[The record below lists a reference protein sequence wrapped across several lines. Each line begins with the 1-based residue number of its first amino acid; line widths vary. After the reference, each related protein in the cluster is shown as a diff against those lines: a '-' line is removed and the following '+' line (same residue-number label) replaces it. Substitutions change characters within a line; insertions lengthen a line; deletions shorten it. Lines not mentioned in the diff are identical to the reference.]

1 MDRGVHSVF
10 TISDELLG
18 LTDACALVTG
28 GAMGIGRGCAL
39 RLAQAGCHVAIADL
53 NADQAAATSREVEGL
68 GRRAIVVE
76 VDVRDEESVRAMVAR
91 AVDGLGSLDV
101 ACNVVGNLSHS
112 PKPLLDLTLD
122 EWNSTVHRNMGTTF
136 LCTKVEALT
145 MIERNV
151 RGRIINVASSS
162 GVVGGPNVADY
173 GAANAGVIH
182 FTKSAAMELAR
193 FGLRVN
199 CIIPGTHE
207 TESSRARA
215 AESGQDPN
223 MQRFREL
230 AAKAPPLGRLGDPLD
245 TGGLAVFLA
254 SNLSSY
260 VTGHGVFSDG
270 GVVHT
275 TARPP
280 VGLDMMPAAL
290 AHVERLA
297 ERRS

>member
-1 MDRGVHSVF
+1 VSF
-10 TISDELLG
+10 EISDELLG
-18 LTDACALVTG
+18 LTDKVALVTG
-28 GAMGIGRGCAL
+28 GAMGIGKGCAV
-39 RLAQAGCHVAIADL
+39 RLAQAGCHIVIADMNMEVAL
-53 NADQAAATSREVEGL
+53 RTAAEIEAL
-68 GRRAIVVE
+68 GRRAAVVE
-76 VDVRDEESVRAMVAR
+76 ADVRDETSVATMVAGAIR
-91 AVDGLGSLDV
+91 ALGPIDV

-112 PKPLLDLTLD
+112 PKPFLDLTLD
-122 EWNSTVHRNMGTTF
+122 EWNATVHRNLGTTF
-136 LCTKVEALT
+136 LCTKIEAIA
-145 MIERNV
+145 MIERSIP
-151 RGRIINVASSS
+151 GRIINVASSS

-215 AESGQDPN
+215 ADSARDPN
-223 MQRFREL
+223 MQKFREM

-254 SNLSSY
+254 SNLSAY

-280 VGLDMMPAAL
+280 VGMDMMPAAL
-290 AHVERLA
+290 AHIGDK
-297 ERRS
+297 

>member
-1 MDRGVHSVF
+1 MEAAASPTV
-10 TISDELLG
+10 
-18 LTDACALVTG
+18 A
-28 GAMGIGRGCAL
+28 AL
-39 RLAQAGCHVAIADL
+39 RLAQAGCHVALVDI
-53 NADQAAATSREVEGL
+53 NPSAAEGTAREIQTL
-68 GRRAIVVE
+68 GRNAIVIE
-76 VDVRDEESVRAMVAR
+76 ADVRSEDGIKAMVRA

-101 ACNVVGNLSHS
+101 ACNVVGNLSHG
-112 PKPLLDLTLD
+112 PKPFLDLTLD
-122 EWNSTVHRNMGTTF
+122 EWNETVHRNMGTTF
-136 LCTKVEALT
+136 LGTKYEAIA
-145 MIERNV
+145 MIELGV
-151 RGRIINVASSS
+151 PGRIINVASSS
-162 GVVGGPNVADY
+162 GVVGGPNVSDY

-207 TESSRARA
+207 TERSRANA
-215 AESGQDPN
+215 AQANQDPG
-223 MQRFREL
+223 MVKFREA
-230 AAKAPPLGRLGDPLD
+230 AAKAPPLGRLGDPMD

-280 VGLDMMPAAL
+280 VGLDMMPTAL
-290 AHVERLA
+290 AHIAHAAAAMTAATATPAATTDTTTGKAGR
-297 ERRS
+297 

>member
-1 MDRGVHSVF
+1 MNRGVHSVF

-28 GAMGIGRGCAL
+28 GARGIGRGCAL
-39 RLAQAGCHVAIADL
+39 RLAQAGCHIAIADM
-53 NADQAAATSREVEGL
+53 NADHAAATAREIEAI
-68 GRRAIVVE
+68 GRRAVVLE
-76 VDVRDEESVRAMVAR
+76 ADVRDEESVRAMVREA
-91 AVDGLGSLDV
+91 AEGLGSLDV

-122 EWNSTVHRNMGTTF
+122 EWNSTVHRNMGTSF
-136 LCTKVEALT
+136 LCTKVEAIA
-145 MIERNV
+145 MIERGIG
-151 RGRIINVASSS
+151 GRIINVASSS

-193 FGLRVN
+193 YGLRVN

-215 AESGQDPN
+215 AEADRDPN

-290 AHVERLA
+290 AHVEGLA
-297 ERRS
+297 EHRP

>member
-1 MDRGVHSVF
+1 MV

-28 GAMGIGRGCAL
+28 GARGIGRGCAL

-53 NADQAAATSREVEGL
+53 NVDHAETTAREIEAI
-68 GRRAIVVE
+68 GRKAVVVE
-76 VDVRDEESVRAMVAR
+76 ADVRDEASVQAMVQA
-91 AVDGLGSLDV
+91 AVAGLGSIDV
-101 ACNVVGNLSHS
+101 ACNVVGNLSHN
-112 PKPLLDLTLD
+112 PKPLLDLTLE
-122 EWNSTVHRNMGTTF
+122 EWNATVHRNMGTTF
-136 LCTKVEALT
+136 LCTKVEAIV
-145 MIERNV
+145 MIERDI

-162 GVVGGPNVADY
+162 GVVGGPNVSDY

-199 CIIPGTHE
+199 CIIPGTHD

-215 AESGQDPN
+215 AEAGRDPN
-223 MQRFREL
+223 MQRFREM

-280 VGLDMMPAAL
+280 VGLEMMPAAL
-290 AHVERLA
+290 SHVERLK
-297 ERRS
+297 EREA

>member
-1 MDRGVHSVF
+1 MF

-18 LTDACALVTG
+18 LADACALVTG
-28 GAMGIGRGCAL
+28 GARGIGRGCAL

-53 NADQAAATSREVEGL
+53 NAEHAAETAREIEAIGRKAVIVE
-68 GRRAIVVE
+68 A
-76 VDVRDEESVRAMVAR
+76 DVRDEDSVRAMVHNAI
-91 AVDGLGSLDV
+91 DDLGALDI

-122 EWNSTVHRNMGTTF
+122 EWNATVHRNMGTTF
-136 LCTKVEALT
+136 LCTKVEAIA
-145 MIERNV
+145 MIERQTA
-151 RGRIINVASSS
+151 GRIINVASSS

-182 FTKSAAMELAR
+182 FTKSAAMELAK

-199 CIIPGTHE
+199 CIIPGTHD

-215 AESGQDPN
+215 AEADRDPN
-223 MQRFREL
+223 MQRFREM

-280 VGLDMMPAAL
+280 VGMDMMPAAL
-290 AHVERLA
+290 AHVDGLA
-297 ERRS
+297 ERVS

>member
-1 MDRGVHSVF
+1 
-10 TISDELLG
+10 
-18 LTDACALVTG
+18 
-28 GAMGIGRGCAL
+28 
-39 RLAQAGCHVAIADL
+39 
-53 NADQAAATSREVEGL
+53 
-68 GRRAIVVE
+68 
-76 VDVRDEESVRAMVAR
+76 
-91 AVDGLGSLDV
+91 
-101 ACNVVGNLSHS
+101 
-112 PKPLLDLTLD
+112 
-122 EWNSTVHRNMGTTF
+122 
-136 LCTKVEALT
+136 
-145 MIERNV
+145 
-151 RGRIINVASSS
+151 VASSS

-193 FGLRVN
+193 YGLRVN

-215 AESGQDPN
+215 AETGRDPN

-290 AHVERLA
+290 AHVEGLA
-297 ERRS
+297 ERRP

>member
-1 MDRGVHSVF
+1 MR
-10 TISDELLG
+10 
-18 LTDACALVTG
+18 A
-28 GAMGIGRGCAL
+28 
-39 RLAQAGCHVAIADL
+39 AQAGCHVAIADL